1 MSQAQTDKAQ
11 KPRSIFARLASGV
24 RRSATPAGKIHD
36 FHGGIHPP
44 EMKHLSN
51 GTPIMA
57 GPLPQQLVLPLNMH
71 IGAPAKPLVAPGD
84 KVLKGQ
90 MIAEPVGA
98 VSAAIHA
105 PTSGT
110 VSAIGPRPIQHPS
123 GMDAVCIVI
132 DTDGEDQWIEHQG
145 VTDFTEKSPA
155 ELVDI
160 IRHAGIAG
168 MGGAGFPTSI
178 KVNLGDHQRVEQL
191 IINAVECE
199 PYITAD
205 DRLMRERAEQ
215 IVTGIHILQYL
226 LNPRRTLI
234 GIEDNK
240 PEAISAIK
248 RACKGCDIE
257 VRVVPT
263 KYPSGGEKQLIQLL
277 TGKEVASGQLPAQVG
292 VVCQNVGTAYAIKR
306 AVCDGEPLISRV
318 TTLTGDG
325 VSQPGNYEVLLGTP
339 VRDLLAYG
347 NLAGLEIGRLVM
359 GGPMMGFT
367 LHNPAVPVVKTTN
380 CIIAASPEE
389 LPEPPPEQP
398 CIRCG
403 SCAEVCPA
411 NLLPQQL
418 YWHAKN
424 DDLEKAQHHNLMDC
438 IECGACAYVCPSH
451 IPLVQYYRYA
461 KAEVRQQAADQLKAD
476 KARQRFEARQA
487 RIEHEQA
494 EKEARRQARLEAN
507 RKKKETGPAAA
518 SSVDVAALKQASL
531 DASKAYK
538 AAVKAAKA
546 AEADGADNVAELK
559 AQAESLKA
567 VADQAKAA
575 VRDAK
580 DGAPVA
586 AAPAE
591 DTVAKLKKQVGE
603 ASSAYKAAVK
613 AAKAAEAEGADNVA
627 ELKAQADTLKAAADA
642 LKAELR
648 DAKANAPAAS
658 APATQVDPVAELK
671 KQVGEASSA
680 YKAAVKAAKQADEN
694 GDDNAAELRAEAD
707 RLKAIA
713 DQLKAELRDAKAS
726 APAIAAPVTAPAT
739 AKTDPVTA
747 LKQQVG
753 EASMAYKAA
762 VKAAK
767 QADEEGAD
775 NVAEL
780 RAEADRLKAIA
791 DQLKADLRD
800 AKAAAPTVP
809 APTPTPAAAPP
820 AATDRPAVPEEQ
832 APQSLTEVDPE
843 QAAKRQKRLKGL
855 KTAYNMAHKQ
865 YKEAHAA
872 FERAER
878 NETASADELSA
889 MQGKIDKLKAKAD
902 NARDALDALVEEA
915 KADIRAHTGKDLKT
929 LKLETARAESAL
941 ADKQQELEQQRSS
954 ASEDTLE
961 ALSSEVQAL
970 ESETQI
976 ARKAL
981 KQAVEEQGLAE

>member
-1 MSQAQTDKAQ
+1 MIRTLF
-11 KPRSIFARLASGV
+11 RS
-24 RRSATPAGKIHD
+24 RSPKVFD

-51 GTPIMA
+51 STPIA
-57 GPLPQQLVLPLNMH
+57 PGPLPAQLVLPLNMH

-84 KVLKGQ
+84 RVLKGQ
-90 MIAEPVGA
+90 MIAEPGGA

-110 VSAIGPRPIQHPS
+110 ISAIGPRPIQHPS
-123 GMDAVCIVI
+123 GMDAICMVL
-132 DTDGEDQWIEHQG
+132 DTDGKDEWVTHSG
-145 VTDFTEKSPA
+145 VTDYTELSPG
-155 ELVDI
+155 ELVDT

-178 KVNLGDHQRVEQL
+178 KVNLGDHQRVEEL

-205 DRLMRERAEQ
+205 DRLMREHADE
-215 IVTGIHILQYL
+215 IITGIHILQYL

-263 KYPSGGEKQLIQLL
+263 KYPSGGEKQIIQLL
-277 TGKEVASGQLPAQVG
+277 TGKEVQSGQLPAHVG
-292 VVCQNVGTAYAIKR
+292 VVCQNVGTAHAIKR
-306 AVCDGEPLISRV
+306 AVVDGQPLISRV

-325 VSQPGNYEVLLGTP
+325 VAQPGNYEVLLGTP
-339 VRDLLAYG
+339 VRDLLSHGGVNPDA
-347 NLAGLEIGRLVM
+347 LERLVM

-380 CIIAASPEE
+380 CIIAATPEE
-389 LPEPPPEQP
+389 LPEPPEEQP

-461 KAEVRQQAADQLKAD
+461 KGAVRQQAADQLKAD
-476 KARQRFEARQA
+476 KARERFEARQA
-487 RIEHEQA
+487 RIDAEKA

-507 RKKKETGPAAA
+507 RKKKTDTAAA
-518 SSVDVAALKQASL
+518 PAVDTAALKQASL
-531 DASKAYK
+531 EASKAYK
-538 AAVKAAKA
+538 AAVKAAKE
-546 AEADGADNVAELK
+546 AEANEAENSAELK
-559 AQAESLKA
+559 AEAERLKA
-567 VADQAKAA
+567 VADKAKAA

-580 DGAPVA
+580 NAAPA

-591 DTVAKLKKQVGE
+591 DRVATLKKQVGDASSAYKNAVKAAKEAEANGDDNAAELRASADTLKAEADKLKAELREAKANAPAAPAAAPQVDPVAELKQKVGE

-613 AAKAAEAEGADNVA
+613 AAKEAEANGDDNA
-627 ELKAQADTLKAAADA
+627 AGLRASADTLKAEADT

-648 DAKANAPAAS
+648 EAKANAPAATP
-658 APATQVDPVAELK
+658 APATPPPADPLVELK
-671 KQVGEASSA
+671 AKVGEASAA
-680 YKAAVKAAKQADEN
+680 YKAAVKAAKEAEEN
-694 GDDNAAELRAEAD
+694 RAENAAALRAEAD
-707 RLKAIA
+707 KLKADA
-713 DQLKAELRDAKAS
+713 DHWKAELREAKAS
-726 APAIAAPVTAPAT
+726 APATPKAAPAT
-739 AKTDPVTA
+739 TDQPRIP
-747 LKQQVG
+747 
-753 EASMAYKAA
+753 EA
-762 VKAAK
+762 
-767 QADEEGAD
+767 
-775 NVAEL
+775 
-780 RAEADRLKAIA
+780 
-791 DQLKADLRD
+791 
-800 AKAAAPTVP
+800 T
-809 APTPTPAAAPP
+809 
-820 AATDRPAVPEEQ
+820 
-832 APQSLTEVDPE
+832 APQSLAAVDPE
-843 QAAKRQKRLKGL
+843 EAAKRQKRLKGL

-872 FERAER
+872 LERAER
-878 NETASADELSA
+878 KEDVTADELND
-889 MQGKIDKLKAKAD
+889 MQRRVDKLKNKAD
-902 NARDALDALVEEA
+902 IARDALDALVEEA

-929 LKLETARAESAL
+929 LKLEAARAESAL
-941 ADKQQELEQQRSS
+941 ADKAIELQRLRDSS
-954 ASEDTLE
+954 SEESLE
-961 ALSSEVQAL
+961 ALNSELKAL
-970 ESETQI
+970 EAEAQI

-981 KQAVEEQGLAE
+981 KQAVEEQGLVE

>member
-1 MSQAQTDKAQ
+1 
-11 KPRSIFARLASGV
+11 
-24 RRSATPAGKIHD
+24 
-36 FHGGIHPP
+36 
-44 EMKHLSN
+44 MKHLSN
-51 GTPIMA
+51 STPIA
-57 GPLPQQLVLPLNMH
+57 PGPLPAQLVLPLNMH

-84 KVLKGQ
+84 RVLKGQ
-90 MIAEPVGA
+90 MIAEPGGA

-110 VSAIGPRPIQHPS
+110 ISAIGPRPIQHPS
-123 GMDAVCIVI
+123 GMDAICLVL
-132 DTDGEDQWIEHQG
+132 DTDGKDEWVTHSG
-145 VTDFTEKSPA
+145 VTDYTELSPG
-155 ELVDI
+155 ELVDT

-178 KVNLGDHQRVEQL
+178 KVNLGDHQRVEEL

-205 DRLMRERAEQ
+205 DRLMREHADE
-215 IVTGIHILQYL
+215 IITGIHILQYL

-263 KYPSGGEKQLIQLL
+263 KYPSGGEKQIIQLL
-277 TGKEVASGQLPAQVG
+277 TGKEVQSGQLPAHVG
-292 VVCQNVGTAYAIKR
+292 VVCQNVGTAHAIKR
-306 AVCDGEPLISRV
+306 AVVDGQPLISRV

-325 VSQPGNYEVLLGTP
+325 VARPGNYEVLLGTP
-339 VRDLLAYG
+339 VRDLLSHGGVNPDA
-347 NLAGLEIGRLVM
+347 LERLVM

-380 CIIAASPEE
+380 CIIAATPEE
-389 LPEPPPEQP
+389 LPEPPEEQP

-461 KAEVRQQAADQLKAD
+461 KGAVRQQAADQLKAD
-476 KARQRFEARQA
+476 KARERFEARQA
-487 RIEHEQA
+487 RIDAEKA

-507 RKKKETGPAAA
+507 RKKKTDTAAA
-518 SSVDVAALKQASL
+518 PAVDTAALKQASL
-531 DASKAYK
+531 EASKAYK
-538 AAVKAAKA
+538 AAVKAAKE
-546 AEADGADNVAELK
+546 AEANEAENSAELK
-559 AQAESLKA
+559 AEAERLKA
-567 VADQAKAA
+567 VADKAKAA

-580 DGAPVA
+580 NAAPA

-591 DTVAKLKKQVGE
+591 DRVATLKKQVGDASSAYKNAVKAAKEAEANGDDNAAELRASADTLKAEADKLKAELREAKANAPAAPAAAPQVDPVAELKQKVGE

-613 AAKAAEAEGADNVA
+613 AAKEAEA
-627 ELKAQADTLKAAADA
+627 
-642 LKAELR
+642 
-648 DAKANAPAAS
+648 
-658 APATQVDPVAELK
+658 
-671 KQVGEASSA
+671 
-680 YKAAVKAAKQADEN
+680 N
-694 GDDNAAELRAEAD
+694 GDDNAAELRASADTLKAEAD
-707 RLKAIA
+707 T
-713 DQLKAELRDAKAS
+713 LKAELREAKAN
-726 APAIAAPVTAPAT
+726 APAATPAPAT
-739 AKTDPVTA
+739 PPPADPLVELKAK
-747 LKQQVG
+747 VG
-753 EASMAYKAA
+753 EASAAYKAA

-767 QADEEGAD
+767 EAEE
-775 NVAEL
+775 NRAENAAAL
-780 RAEADRLKAIA
+780 RAEADK
-791 DQLKADLRD
+791 LKADADHWKAELRE
-800 AKAAAPTVP
+800 AKASAPATPKAAP
-809 APTPTPAAAPP
+809 
-820 AATDRPAVPEEQ
+820 ATTDQPRIPEAT
-832 APQSLTEVDPE
+832 APQSLAAVDPE
-843 QAAKRQKRLKGL
+843 EAAKRQKRLKGL

-872 FERAER
+872 LERAER
-878 NETASADELSA
+878 KEDVTADELND
-889 MQGKIDKLKAKAD
+889 MQRRVDKLKNKAD
-902 NARDALDALVEEA
+902 IARDALDALVEEA

-929 LKLETARAESAL
+929 LKLEAARAESAL
-941 ADKQQELEQQRSS
+941 ADKAIELQRLRDSS
-954 ASEDTLE
+954 SEESLE
-961 ALSSEVQAL
+961 ALNSELKAL
-970 ESETQI
+970 EAEAQI

-981 KQAVEEQGLAE
+981 KQAVEEQGLVE

>member
-1 MSQAQTDKAQ
+1 MIRTLF
-11 KPRSIFARLASGV
+11 RS
-24 RRSATPAGKIHD
+24 RSRKIYD

-44 EMKHLSN
+44 ERKDLSN
-51 GTPIMA
+51 GTAIAA
-57 GPLPQQLVLPLNMH
+57 GPLPSQLILPLNMH
-71 IGAPAKPLVAPGD
+71 IGAPAKPLVEPGER
-84 KVLKGQ
+84 VLKGQ
-90 MIAEPVGA
+90 MIAEPSGA

-110 VSAIGPRPIQHPS
+110 VSAIGPRAIQHPS
-123 GMDAVCIVI
+123 GMDAICIVI
-132 DTDGEDQWIEHQG
+132 DTDGKDEWIERAG
-145 VTDFTEKSPA
+145 VADYTELSPG
-155 ELVDI
+155 ELVDT

-178 KVNLGDHQRVEQL
+178 KVNLGDHQRVEEL
-191 IINAVECE
+191 VINAVECE

-205 DRLMRERAEQ
+205 DRLMRERAAE
-215 IVTGIHILQYL
+215 IIAGIHILQYL

-240 PEAISAIK
+240 PDAISAIK

-263 KYPSGGEKQLIQLL
+263 KSPSGGEKQLIQLL
-277 TGKEVASGQLPAQVG
+277 TGKEVKSGQLPAQVG

-306 AVCDGEPLISRV
+306 AVIDGEPLLSRV
-318 TTLTGDG
+318 TTLTGEG
-325 VSQPGNYEVLLGTP
+325 VRQPGNFEVLLGTP
-339 VRDLLAYG
+339 VRDLLVHG
-347 NLAGLEIGRLVM
+347 GVDPDNIGRLVM

-380 CIIAASPEE
+380 CIIAATLEE

-403 SCAEVCPA
+403 SCADVCPA

-461 KAEVRQQAADQLKAD
+461 KAEVRQQAADQVKAD

-487 RIEHEQA
+487 RIDAEKA

-507 RKKKETGPAAA
+507 RKKKTETA
-518 SSVDVAALKQASL
+518 SATTVDTAALKQASL
-531 DASKAYK
+531 EASKAYK

-546 AEADGADNVAELK
+546 AEADNADNLDALK
-559 AQAESLKA
+559 ADVDRLKA
-567 VADQAKAA
+567 IADKAKAA

-580 DGAPVA
+580 EAGPA

-591 DTVAKLKKQVGE
+591 DIVGKLKKQVGDASSAYKTAVKAAKDAEANGDDNAAELRAKADELKAAADKLKAELRDAKANAPATPATAPQADPVADLKKQVGE

-613 AAKAAEAEGADNVA
+613 AAKEAEENGADNA
-627 ELKAQADTLKAAADA
+627 AELRSQADELKAKADQLKAD
-642 LKAELR
+642 LR
-648 DAKANAPAAS
+648 DAKANAPATP
-658 APATQVDPVAELK
+658 APAPAAAPADPLADLK
-671 KQVGEASSA
+671 KKVGEVSSA
-680 YKAAVKAAKQADEN
+680 YKAAVKAAKEADEN
-694 GDDNAAELRAEAD
+694 GADNAAELRAEAD
-707 RLKAIA
+707 RLKAEA
-713 DQLKAELRDAKAS
+713 DHWKAELREAKAS
-726 APAIAAPVTAPAT
+726 APAPAAP
-739 AKTDPVTA
+739 KTP
-747 LKQQVG
+747 
-753 EASMAYKAA
+753 
-762 VKAAK
+762 
-767 QADEEGAD
+767 
-775 NVAEL
+775 
-780 RAEADRLKAIA
+780 
-791 DQLKADLRD
+791 
-800 AKAAAPTVP
+800 P
-809 APTPTPAAAPP
+809 APTDTPKAPE
-820 AATDRPAVPEEQ
+820 TE
-832 APQSLTEVDPE
+832 APQALTAVDPE
-843 QAAKRQKRLKGL
+843 VAAKRQKRLKAL

-872 FERAER
+872 LERGER
-878 NETASADELSA
+878 NGDIPAEELNT
-889 MQGKIDKLKAKAD
+889 MQQKVDKLKGKAD
-902 NARDALDALVEEA
+902 VARDALDALVEEA

-929 LKLETARAESAL
+929 LKLEAARAESAL
-941 ADKQQELEQQRSS
+941 ADKQRELEQQRDS

-961 ALSSEVQAL
+961 ALSSELQAL
-970 ESETQI
+970 EAEAQI

-981 KQAVEEQGLAE
+981 KQAVEEQGLQD

>member
-1 MSQAQTDKAQ
+1 MIRTLF
-11 KPRSIFARLASGV
+11 RS
-24 RRSATPAGKIHD
+24 RSPKVFD

-51 GTPIMA
+51 STPIA
-57 GPLPQQLVLPLNMH
+57 PGPLPAQLVLPLNMH

-84 KVLKGQ
+84 RVLKGQ
-90 MIAEPVGA
+90 MIAEPGGA

-110 VSAIGPRPIQHPS
+110 ISAIGPRPIQHPS
-123 GMDAVCIVI
+123 GMDAICLVL
-132 DTDGEDQWIEHQG
+132 DTDGKDEWVTHSG
-145 VTDFTEKSPA
+145 VTDYTELSPG
-155 ELVDI
+155 ELVDT

-178 KVNLGDHQRVEQL
+178 KVNLGDHQRVEEL

-205 DRLMRERAEQ
+205 DRLMREHADE
-215 IVTGIHILQYL
+215 IITGIHILQYL

-263 KYPSGGEKQLIQLL
+263 KYPSGGEKQIIQLL
-277 TGKEVASGQLPAQVG
+277 TGKEVQSGQLPAHVG
-292 VVCQNVGTAYAIKR
+292 VVCQNVGTAHAIKR
-306 AVCDGEPLISRV
+306 AVVDGQPLISRV

-325 VSQPGNYEVLLGTP
+325 VARPGNYEVLLGTP
-339 VRDLLAYG
+339 VRDLLSHGGVNPDA
-347 NLAGLEIGRLVM
+347 LERLVM

-380 CIIAASPEE
+380 CIIAATPEE
-389 LPEPPPEQP
+389 LPEPPEEQP

-461 KAEVRQQAADQLKAD
+461 KGAVRQQAADQLKAD
-476 KARQRFEARQA
+476 KARERFEARQA
-487 RIEHEQA
+487 RIDAEKA

-507 RKKKETGPAAA
+507 RKKKTDTAAA
-518 SSVDVAALKQASL
+518 PAVDTAALKQASL
-531 DASKAYK
+531 EASKAYK
-538 AAVKAAKA
+538 AAVKAAKE
-546 AEADGADNVAELK
+546 AEANEAENSAELK
-559 AQAESLKA
+559 AEAERLKA
-567 VADQAKAA
+567 VADKAKAA

-580 DGAPVA
+580 NAAPA

-591 DTVAKLKKQVGE
+591 DRVATLKKQVGDASSAYKNAVKAAKEAEANGDDNAAELRASADTLKAEADKLKAELREAKANAPAAPAAAPQVDPVAELKQKVGE

-613 AAKAAEAEGADNVA
+613 AAKEAEA
-627 ELKAQADTLKAAADA
+627 
-642 LKAELR
+642 
-648 DAKANAPAAS
+648 
-658 APATQVDPVAELK
+658 
-671 KQVGEASSA
+671 
-680 YKAAVKAAKQADEN
+680 N
-694 GDDNAAELRAEAD
+694 GDDNAAELRAKADTLKAEAD
-707 RLKAIA
+707 T
-713 DQLKAELRDAKAS
+713 LKAELREAKAN
-726 APAIAAPVTAPAT
+726 APAATPAPAT
-739 AKTDPVTA
+739 PPPADPLVELKAK
-747 LKQQVG
+747 VG
-753 EASMAYKAA
+753 EASAAYKAA

-767 QADEEGAD
+767 EAEE
-775 NVAEL
+775 NRAENAAAL
-780 RAEADRLKAIA
+780 RAEADK
-791 DQLKADLRD
+791 LKADADHWKAELRE
-800 AKAAAPTVP
+800 AKASAPATPKAAP
-809 APTPTPAAAPP
+809 
-820 AATDRPAVPEEQ
+820 ATTDQPRIPEAT
-832 APQSLTEVDPE
+832 APQSLAAVDPE
-843 QAAKRQKRLKGL
+843 EAAKRQKRLKGL

-872 FERAER
+872 LERAER
-878 NETASADELSA
+878 KEDVTADELND
-889 MQGKIDKLKAKAD
+889 MQRRVDKLKNKAD
-902 NARDALDALVEEA
+902 IARDALDALVEEA

-929 LKLETARAESAL
+929 LKLEAARAESAL
-941 ADKQQELEQQRSS
+941 ADKAIELQRLRDSS
-954 ASEDTLE
+954 SEESLE
-961 ALSSEVQAL
+961 ALNSELKAL
-970 ESETQI
+970 EAEAQI

-981 KQAVEEQGLAE
+981 KQAVEEQGLVE